1 MSRLPRLPITHWM
14 SSRRRTASSHQYDP
28 ADMGIELGMEATY
41 DPTLSEIAA
50 APEAVEGPRREA
62 QSSGIEW
69 QVAPLAA
76 AR

>member
-41 DPTLSEIAA
+41 DPTLSEIAT
-50 APEAVEGPRREA
+50 APEAVEGPRRESA
-62 QSSGIEW
+62 APTVEW
-69 QVAPLAA
+69 QPGHLAG